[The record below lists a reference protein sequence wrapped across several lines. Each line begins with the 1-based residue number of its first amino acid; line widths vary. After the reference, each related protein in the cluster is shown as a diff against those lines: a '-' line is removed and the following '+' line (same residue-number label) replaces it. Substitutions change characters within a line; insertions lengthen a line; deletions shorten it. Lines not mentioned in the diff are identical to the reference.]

1 MGGYPE
7 VKLENSVLVS
17 SCHLNQSYTLFLTHH
32 LFLFLIDVF
41 LYVYPII
48 FGEWSSHVIKKCEI
62 KKRQL
67 SVFQNILLLVYIETD
82 IREYNMIWYD
92 II

>member
-17 SCHLNQSYTLFLTHH
+17 SCHLNQSYIFAIIHKITLLFLTHH

-48 FGEWSSHVIKKCEI
+48 FGE
-62 KKRQL
+62 
-67 SVFQNILLLVYIETD
+67 
-82 IREYNMIWYD
+82 
-92 II
+92 